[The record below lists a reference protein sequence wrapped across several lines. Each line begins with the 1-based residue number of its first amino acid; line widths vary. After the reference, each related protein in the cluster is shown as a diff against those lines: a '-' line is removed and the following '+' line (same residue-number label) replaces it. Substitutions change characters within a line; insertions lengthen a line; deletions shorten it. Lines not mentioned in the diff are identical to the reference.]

1 MDSHALGRYLREARE
16 AKELTLDDAVNKTK
30 IRRTV
35 LDAFEQG
42 NFSVLEISPVQI
54 KGFIRNYANYL
65 GLDEDLVIQYYQSA
79 QAPPQ
84 GRFGRRQREKPA
96 RRRASQE
103 MPVVPS
109 ITDTNQAVPTPQ
121 QAPTMGERR
130 ENSRKRRSSLLN
142 TLIGVLLASIALT
155 VILYVAVQLFGDAET
170 SSLPGEVVA
179 QPSETRA
186 PTVTAF
192 PTRAIA
198 AATLPEFQQDFD
210 GRGIALTI
218 EASQRTWMQIDADGI
233 QQFARIVPPGEVFN
247 LRANETLTVR
257 ASNAAALIV
266 IYNTEPQG
274 ILGERGRGVELM
286 FTPEDMQVS
295 YTTVAEEAQPVA
307 TDTSA
312 EVTVPVA
319 VASPTAEATGSVQPD
334 AEATAEITAET
345 SAEIAPVIVPTEAN
359 ALPSPTPFPL
369 VPTTTP
375 IPTSTL
381 QPTID
386 ISQPANPATNTQ
398 SPAAD
403 APTDAPTNAP
413 TDVPVTPSATATAT
427 MPPSATPTPTPTA
440 TPTEVIEPTAI
451 LPPRATPADAT
462 PTKSPS

>member
-16 AKELTLDDAVNKTK
+16 AKELTLEDAVNKTK

-170 SSLPGEVVA
+170 SSLPGDVVA

-186 PTVTAF
+186 PTFTPF

-218 EASQRTWMQIDADGI
+218 EASQRTWMQIDSDGI
-233 QQFARIVPPGEVFN
+233 QQLARIVPPGEVFN

-266 IYNTEPQG
+266 IYNTERQG
-274 ILGERGRGVELM
+274 VLGERGRGVELM

-295 YTTVAEEAQPVA
+295 YTTVAEEAQAVP
-307 TDTSA
+307 DTSVTETTA
-312 EVTVPVA
+312 PVTVE
-319 VASPTAEATGSVQPD
+319 SPTAEATDFVQLSP
-334 AEATAEITAET
+334 EITAEVT
-345 SAEIAPVIVPTEAN
+345 AETTADLAPVIVPTEAN
-359 ALPSPTPFPL
+359 GLPSPTLFPL

-386 ISQPANPATNTQ
+386 ISQPADPTETATATQ
-398 SPAAD
+398 QPTTAD
-403 APTDAPTNAP
+403 VPTDAP
-413 TDVPVTPSATATAT
+413 VTASSTATAT
-427 MPPSATPTPTPTA
+427 TPPTATPTI